1 MFLSLSPLDKEEQ
14 SKIIE
19 LVIIKGDT
27 VTAAISFPKR
37 RLKNR
42 LFMVVRLDTIP
53 ALTRI
58 RYPGNDPITNFMDYT
73 DDSCIFQFTGGQD
86 SRMDAQSTSYRFGK

>member
-53 ALTRI
+53 ALTGT
-58 RYPGNDPITNFMDYT
+58 RYPGKDPIINFMDYT
-73 DDSCIFQFTGGQD
+73 DDSCMFQFTNEQD
-86 SRMDAQSTSYRFGK
+86 TRMDAQFTSYRNNN